1 MWDALW
7 HNGKVATMTAG
18 APFGLVEAGAVAAQD
33 GRIAW
38 VGRGRRAAG
47 RPRRVRARPC
57 TTWGAASSPPALI
70 DPHNH
75 AVYYGDALADFELLT
90 QGGSRA
96 DMIASGGGVGGLV
109 RQTRGGQRRAD
120 LRRVRRARSPS

>member
-1 MWDALW
+1 GAESARAAAQTADARDVHDL
-7 HNGKVATMTAG
+7 GGRLLT
-18 APFGLVEAGAVAAQD
+18 PGLV
-33 GRIAW
+33 
-38 VGRGRRAAG
+38 
-47 RPRRVRARPC
+47 
-57 TTWGAASSPPALI
+57 

-109 RQTRGGQRRAD
+109 RQTRAPRAAGPPASRAARGRPPRRSSPPPPP
-120 LRRVRRARSPS
+120 RAWPS

>member
-7 HNGKVATMTAG
+7 RNGKVATMTAG
-18 APFGLVEAGAVAAQD
+18 ASFGLIEAGAVAAEGD
-33 GRIAW
+33 RIAW
-38 VGRGRRAAG
+38 VGAEAALPAGSAAAARSVHDLGGRLLTPG
-47 RPRRVRARPC
+47 LV
-57 TTWGAASSPPALI
+57 

-96 DMIASGGGVGGLV
+96 DMIASGGGVGGLEI
-109 RQTRGGQRRAD
+109 GRAH
-120 LRRVRRARSPS
+120 V

>member
-7 HNGKVATMTAG
+7 RNGKVATMTAG
-18 APFGLVEAGAVAAQD
+18 APFGLIEAGAVAARD

-38 VGRGRRAAG
+38 VGAESALPAAPAACARAVHDLEGRLLTPG
-47 RPRRVRARPC
+47 LV
-57 TTWGAASSPPALI
+57 

-90 QGGSRA
+90 QGGTRA
-96 DMIASGGGVGGLV
+96 DMIASGGGVGVSCARPG
-109 RQTRGGQRRAD
+109 RPPTSSSTRPPPRA
-120 LRRVRRARSPS
+120 SPS